1 MCKFR
6 SANSHSEFAF
16 AILYF
21 MILKGFQTRLN
32 LDFIA
37 QKEILE
43 KRIAR
48 GLNFYKMFW
57 IFVFGSFF
65 GVFVETLVFLVFKHE
80 LQVRSGLVY
89 GTFNLIYGFGAVFM
103 TLILYWFR
111 KKSNFVLCFLGIIIG
126 SIIEYAG
133 SWIQEVVFHSES
145 WNYSNIPFNL
155 HGRINLFYSI
165 LWGLFSVA
173 WIRWILPL
181 ISLAIIQIPNES
193 IKTLT
198 WIFFLFLVV
207 NILVSVFAV
216 SRWLSRESGL
226 PAEKNLWKFI
236 DKRFPDER
244 MRILYPT
251 LNFIN

>member
-1 MCKFR
+1 
-6 SANSHSEFAF
+6 
-16 AILYF
+16 
-21 MILKGFQTRLN
+21 MILKDFQTRLD

-43 KRIAR
+43 NKIAR

-57 IFVFGSFF
+57 IFVFGSFL

-103 TLILYWFR
+103 TLILYWVR
-111 KKSNFVLCFLGIIIG
+111 KKRNFVLFFLGIIIG
-126 SIIEYAG
+126 SIIEYAS

-145 WNYSNIPFNL
+145 WNYSNMPLNL

-181 ISLAIIQIPNES
+181 LSLVIIKIPNES

-198 WIFFLFLVV
+198 WIFFAFLVV

-216 SRWLSRESGL
+216 SRWISRESGL
-226 PAEKNLWKFI
+226 PAEKKLWQFI

-244 MRILYPT
+244 MRILYPS
-251 LNFIN
+251 LEFIK